1 MKSSLNLCFLFQLSS
16 YADSLKLLYIYPS
29 EGLSIR
35 GGSVAVKP
43 KHFLLYLSIRRRSLR
58 SAVVEFE
65 TTFLSGLKL
74 LSILRSAVVEFETL
88 AFSVARSGKFN
99 LHSIFSGSSGPV
111 LWRLSFP
118 AFHPAERTPDTL
130 RPFFYPNKGPGD
142 LSVGLSIRTL
152 RLSFFSLFQPESLE
166 A

>member
-16 YADSLKLLYIYPS
+16 YADSLKLLSIYPS

-43 KHFLLYLSIRRRSLR
+43 KHFLLYLSIRRRS
-58 SAVVEFE
+58 
-65 TTFLSGLKL
+65 
-74 LSILRSAVVEFETL
+74 LRSAVVEFETL

>member
-16 YADSLKLLYIYPS
+16 YADSLKLLSIYPS

-74 LSILRSAVVEFETL
+74 LSILRVADSLKLFAW
-88 AFSVARSGKFN
+88 SVARSGKFN

>member
-1 MKSSLNLCFLFQLSS
+1 MKWEWFVLSFLVMIKLRRTMNWGFLWGSWE
-16 YADSLKLLYIYPS
+16 DSVIHVALK
-29 EGLSIR
+29 EGLSPLFIH
-35 GGSVAVKP
+35 P
-43 KHFLLYLSIRRRSLR
+43 ERRRSR
-58 SAVVEFE
+58 SGQPE

-74 LSILRSAVVEFETL
+74 LSILRVADSLKLFAW
-88 AFSVARSGKFN
+88 SVARSGKFN